1 MGMYSDNRFDNELSE
16 DGNELSED
24 GNGLSEDGNGLSED
38 GNRLSEDSNG
48 LSEEEMARA
57 TEVIIPAPDA
67 TPTPGNQAPGN
78 QAPGNQA
85 SGNQEAADVSQE
97 DFPSAALLP
106 DAGQRM
112 SLGRAMGV
120 SAAVGVAGVCVASVL
135 TKEDASLSRAATPDN
150 EKSADDIA
158 ANAGAGDDTE
168 RVEVP
173 AAPHVTISY
182 EDTPMNSGMETCDA
196 GDIADAGANHVG
208 GAEAPDPL
216 FGGFGSLCADI

>member
-16 DGNELSED
+16 DGN
-24 GNGLSEDGNGLSED
+24 
-38 GNRLSEDSNG
+38 G

-57 TEVIIPAPDA
+57 TEVIVPAPDA
-67 TPTPGNQAPGN
+67 TPTPGNQA
-78 QAPGNQA
+78 
-85 SGNQEAADVSQE
+85 SGNQEAVDVSQE

-182 EDTPMNSGMETCDA
+182 EDTPMNSGMGTCDA
-196 GDIADAGANHVG
+196 EDIADAGANHVG

>member
-16 DGNELSED
+16 DGN
-24 GNGLSEDGNGLSED
+24 
-38 GNRLSEDSNG
+38 G

-57 TEVIIPAPDA
+57 TEVIVPAPDA
-67 TPTPGNQAPGN
+67 TPTPGNQAS
-78 QAPGNQA
+78 GNQA

>member
-1 MGMYSDNRFDNELSE
+1 MGMYSDNRFY
-16 DGNELSED
+16 NELSED
-24 GNGLSEDGNGLSED
+24 GNGLSEDSNG
-38 GNRLSEDSNG
+38 LSEDSNG

-57 TEVIIPAPDA
+57 TEVIVPAPDA
-67 TPTPGNQAPGN
+67 TPTPGNQAP
-78 QAPGNQA
+78 
-85 SGNQEAADVSQE
+85 GNQEAADVSQE

-150 EKSADDIA
+150 EKSADDTA

>member
-16 DGNELSED
+16 DGN
-24 GNGLSEDGNGLSED
+24 
-38 GNRLSEDSNG
+38 G

-57 TEVIIPAPDA
+57 TEVIVPAPDA
-67 TPTPGNQAPGN
+67 TPTPGNQASGNQASGN
-78 QAPGNQA
+78 QAPGNQV
-85 SGNQEAADVSQE
+85 AADVSQE

-135 TKEDASLSRAATPDN
+135 SKEDASLSRAATPEN

-196 GDIADAGANHVG
+196 GDIADASANHVG
-208 GAEAPDPL
+208 GAEATDPL
-216 FGGFGSLCADI
+216 FGSLCADI

>member
-16 DGNELSED
+16 DGN
-24 GNGLSEDGNGLSED
+24 
-38 GNRLSEDSNG
+38 G

-57 TEVIIPAPDA
+57 TEVIVPAPDA

-78 QAPGNQA
+78 QASSNQASGNQASGNQAPGNQA
-85 SGNQEAADVSQE
+85 PGNQEAADVSQE

-135 TKEDASLSRAATPDN
+135 SKEDASLSRAATPEN

>member
-16 DGNELSED
+16 DGNRLTED
-24 GNGLSEDGNGLSED
+24 S
-38 GNRLSEDSNG
+38 NRLSEDGNG

-57 TEVIIPAPDA
+57 TEVIVPAPDA
-67 TPTPGNQAPGN
+67 TPT
-78 QAPGNQA
+78 PGNQA

-208 GAEAPDPL
+208 GAEATDPL

>member
-1 MGMYSDNRFDNELSE
+1 MGMYSDNRFYNE
-16 DGNELSED
+16 
-24 GNGLSEDGNGLSED
+24 
-38 GNRLSEDSNG
+38 LSEDSNG

-57 TEVIIPAPDA
+57 TEVIVPAPDA
-67 TPTPGNQAPGN
+67 TPTPGNQASGN
-78 QAPGNQA
+78 QAP
-85 SGNQEAADVSQE
+85 GNQEAADVSQE

>member
-1 MGMYSDNRFDNELSE
+1 MGMYSDNRFD
-16 DGNELSED
+16 NELSED

-38 GNRLSEDSNG
+38 GNG
-48 LSEEEMARA
+48 LTEEEMARA
-57 TEVIIPAPDA
+57 TEVIVPAPDA

-85 SGNQEAADVSQE
+85 PGNQAAADVSQE

-135 TKEDASLSRAATPDN
+135 TKEDASLSRAATPEN

-196 GDIADAGANHVG
+196 GDIADASANHVG
-208 GAEAPDPL
+208 GAEATDPL

>member
-1 MGMYSDNRFDNELSE
+1 MGMYSDNRFDNGLS
-16 DGNELSED
+16 DD

-38 GNRLSEDSNG
+38 GKG
-48 LSEEEMARA
+48 LTEEEMARA
-57 TEVIIPAPDA
+57 TEVIVPAPDA

-78 QAPGNQA
+78 QA
-85 SGNQEAADVSQE
+85 AADVSQE

-135 TKEDASLSRAATPDN
+135 SKEDASLSRAATPEN

>member
-1 MGMYSDNRFDNELSE
+1 MGMYSDNRFYNE
-16 DGNELSED
+16 
-24 GNGLSEDGNGLSED
+24 
-38 GNRLSEDSNG
+38 LSEDSNG
-48 LSEEEMARA
+48 LSEGEMARA
-57 TEVIIPAPDA
+57 TEVIVPSPDA

-78 QAPGNQA
+78 QAP
-85 SGNQEAADVSQE
+85 GNQEAADVSQE

-182 EDTPMNSGMETCDA
+182 EDTPMNRGMETCDA

>member
-24 GNGLSEDGNGLSED
+24 GNGLSEDGNGLSE
-38 GNRLSEDSNG
+38 
-48 LSEEEMARA
+48 EEMARA
-57 TEVIIPAPDA
+57 TEVIVPSPDA
-67 TPTPGNQAPGN
+67 TPTPGNQALGN
-78 QAPGNQA
+78 QAP
-85 SGNQEAADVSQE
+85 GNQEAADVSQE

-196 GDIADAGANHVG
+196 GDIADASANHVG

-216 FGGFGSLCADI
+216 FGGFGSVCADI

>member
-16 DGNELSED
+16 DGNGLTED
-24 GNGLSEDGNGLSED
+24 S
-38 GNRLSEDSNG
+38 NRLSEDGNG

-57 TEVIIPAPDA
+57 TEVIVPAPDA
-67 TPTPGNQAPGN
+67 TPTPGNQAS
-78 QAPGNQA
+78 GNQA
-85 SGNQEAADVSQE
+85 SGNQESADVSQE

>member
-16 DGNELSED
+16 DGN
-24 GNGLSEDGNGLSED
+24 GLT
-38 GNRLSEDSNG
+38 
-48 LSEEEMARA
+48 EEEMARA
-57 TEVIIPAPDA
+57 TEVIVPAPDA
-67 TPTPGNQAPGN
+67 TPTPGNQASGN
-78 QAPGNQA
+78 QAPGNQV
-85 SGNQEAADVSQE
+85 AADVSQE

-135 TKEDASLSRAATPDN
+135 SKEDASLSRAATPEN

>member
-16 DGNELSED
+16 DGN
-24 GNGLSEDGNGLSED
+24 GLT
-38 GNRLSEDSNG
+38 
-48 LSEEEMARA
+48 EEEMARA
-57 TEVIIPAPDA
+57 TEVIVPAPDA

-78 QAPGNQA
+78 QASGNQAPGNQA
-85 SGNQEAADVSQE
+85 PGNQAAADVSQE

-135 TKEDASLSRAATPDN
+135 TKEDASLSRAATPEN

-196 GDIADAGANHVG
+196 GDIADAGANYVG
-208 GAEAPDPL
+208 GAEATDPL

>member
-16 DGNELSED
+16 DGNGLTED
-24 GNGLSEDGNGLSED
+24 GNG
-38 GNRLSEDSNG
+38 LSEDSNG

-57 TEVIIPAPDA
+57 TEVIVPAPDA
-67 TPTPGNQAPGN
+67 TPTPGNQASGNQASGN
-78 QAPGNQA
+78 QAP
-85 SGNQEAADVSQE
+85 GNQEAADVSQE

>member
-1 MGMYSDNRFDNELSE
+1 MGMYSDNLFYNELSE
-16 DGNELSED
+16 DG
-24 GNGLSEDGNGLSED
+24 
-38 GNRLSEDSNG
+38 NG

-57 TEVIIPAPDA
+57 TEVIVPAPDA
-67 TPTPGNQAPGN
+67 TPTPGNQASGN
-78 QAPGNQA
+78 QAP
-85 SGNQEAADVSQE
+85 GNQEAADVSQE

-208 GAEAPDPL
+208 GAETPDPL

>member
-1 MGMYSDNRFDNELSE
+1 MGMYSDNLFDNELSE
-16 DGNELSED
+16 DG
-24 GNGLSEDGNGLSED
+24 
-38 GNRLSEDSNG
+38 NG

-57 TEVIIPAPDA
+57 TEVIVPAPDA
-67 TPTPGNQAPGN
+67 TPTPGNQAS
-78 QAPGNQA
+78 GNQA

>member
-16 DGNELSED
+16 DGNRLTED
-24 GNGLSEDGNGLSED
+24 S
-38 GNRLSEDSNG
+38 NRLSEDGNG

-57 TEVIIPAPDA
+57 TEVIVPAPDA

-78 QAPGNQA
+78 QAP
-85 SGNQEAADVSQE
+85 GNQEAADVSQE

>member
-16 DGNELSED
+16 DGNRLTED
-24 GNGLSEDGNGLSED
+24 S
-38 GNRLSEDSNG
+38 NRLSEDSNG

-57 TEVIIPAPDA
+57 TEVIVPAPDA
-67 TPTPGNQAPGN
+67 TPTPGNQALGN
-78 QAPGNQA
+78 QAP
-85 SGNQEAADVSQE
+85 GNQEAADVSQE

-208 GAEAPDPL
+208 GAETPDPL

>member
-1 MGMYSDNRFDNELSE
+1 MGMYSDNRFDNELTE
-16 DGNELSED
+16 DG
-24 GNGLSEDGNGLSED
+24 
-38 GNRLSEDSNG
+38 NG

-57 TEVIIPAPDA
+57 TEVIVPAPDA

-85 SGNQEAADVSQE
+85 PGNQEAADVSQE

>member
-1 MGMYSDNRFDNELSE
+1 MGMYSDNRFY
-16 DGNELSED
+16 NELSED

-38 GNRLSEDSNG
+38 GNG

-57 TEVIIPAPDA
+57 TEVIVPAPDA
-67 TPTPGNQAPGN
+67 TPTPGNQAP
-78 QAPGNQA
+78 
-85 SGNQEAADVSQE
+85 GNQEAADVSQE

-208 GAEAPDPL
+208 GAETPDPL

>member
-1 MGMYSDNRFDNELSE
+1 MGMYSDNRFYNELT
-16 DGNELSED
+16 ED
-24 GNGLSEDGNGLSED
+24 GNGLSEDGNGLTED
-38 GNRLSEDSNG
+38 GNG

-57 TEVIIPAPDA
+57 TEVIVPAPDA

-78 QAPGNQA
+78 QEAGNQEA
-85 SGNQEAADVSQE
+85 GNQEAADVSQE

-120 SAAVGVAGVCVASVL
+120 SAAGGVAGVCVASVL

>member
-1 MGMYSDNRFDNELSE
+1 MGMYSDNRFY
-16 DGNELSED
+16 NELSED
-24 GNGLSEDGNGLSED
+24 GNGLTEDS
-38 GNRLSEDSNG
+38 NRLSEDGNG

-57 TEVIIPAPDA
+57 TEVIVPAPDA
-67 TPTPGNQAPGN
+67 TPTPGNQASGN
-78 QAPGNQA
+78 QAP
-85 SGNQEAADVSQE
+85 GNQEAADVSQE

-216 FGGFGSLCADI
+216 FGGFGSVCADI

>member
-16 DGNELSED
+16 DGN
-24 GNGLSEDGNGLSED
+24 GLT
-38 GNRLSEDSNG
+38 
-48 LSEEEMARA
+48 EEEMARA
-57 TEVIIPAPDA
+57 TEVIVPAPDA
-67 TPTPGNQAPGN
+67 TPTPGNQASGN
-78 QAPGNQA
+78 QAPGNQV
-85 SGNQEAADVSQE
+85 AADVSQE

-135 TKEDASLSRAATPDN
+135 TKEDASLSRAATPEN

>member
-1 MGMYSDNRFDNELSE
+1 MGMYSDNRFY
-16 DGNELSED
+16 NELSED
-24 GNGLSEDGNGLSED
+24 GNG
-38 GNRLSEDSNG
+38 LSEDSNG

-57 TEVIIPAPDA
+57 TEVIVPAPDA
-67 TPTPGNQAPGN
+67 TPTPGNQAP
-78 QAPGNQA
+78 
-85 SGNQEAADVSQE
+85 GNQEAADVSQE

-106 DAGQRM
+106 DAGLRM

-120 SAAVGVAGVCVASVL
+120 SSAVGVAGVCVASVL

-208 GAEAPDPL
+208 GAETPDPL

>member
-16 DGNELSED
+16 DGN
-24 GNGLSEDGNGLSED
+24 G
-38 GNRLSEDSNG
+38 LSEDSNG

-57 TEVIIPAPDA
+57 TEVIVPAPDA

-78 QAPGNQA
+78 QAP
-85 SGNQEAADVSQE
+85 GNQEAADVSQE

>member
-1 MGMYSDNRFDNELSE
+1 MGMYSDNRFY
-16 DGNELSED
+16 NELSED
-24 GNGLSEDGNGLSED
+24 GNG
-38 GNRLSEDSNG
+38 LSEDSNG

-57 TEVIIPAPDA
+57 TEVIVPAPDA
-67 TPTPGNQAPGN
+67 TPTPGNQAP
-78 QAPGNQA
+78 
-85 SGNQEAADVSQE
+85 GNQEAADVSQE

-208 GAEAPDPL
+208 GAETPDPL

>member
-16 DGNELSED
+16 DGN
-24 GNGLSEDGNGLSED
+24 
-38 GNRLSEDSNG
+38 G

-57 TEVIIPAPDA
+57 TEVIVPAPDA
-67 TPTPGNQAPGN
+67 TPT
-78 QAPGNQA
+78 PGNQA

-208 GAEAPDPL
+208 GAETPDPL

>member
-16 DGNELSED
+16 DGNRLTED
-24 GNGLSEDGNGLSED
+24 SNG
-38 GNRLSEDSNG
+38 LSEDSNG

-57 TEVIIPAPDA
+57 TEVIVPAPDA
-67 TPTPGNQAPGN
+67 TPTPGNQASGN
-78 QAPGNQA
+78 QAP
-85 SGNQEAADVSQE
+85 GNQEAADVSQE

-208 GAEAPDPL
+208 GAETPDPL

>member
-1 MGMYSDNRFDNELSE
+1 MGMYSDNRFNNELSE
-16 DGNELSED
+16 DGNRLTED
-24 GNGLSEDGNGLSED
+24 GNGLSEDGNGLSE
-38 GNRLSEDSNG
+38 
-48 LSEEEMARA
+48 EEMARA
-57 TEVIIPAPDA
+57 TEVIVPAPDA
-67 TPTPGNQAPGN
+67 TPTPGNQAS
-78 QAPGNQA
+78 GNQA

-208 GAEAPDPL
+208 GAEATDPL

>member
-16 DGNELSED
+16 DGN
-24 GNGLSEDGNGLSED
+24 GLSENG
-38 GNRLSEDSNG
+38 NG

-57 TEVIIPAPDA
+57 TEVIVPAPDA
-67 TPTPGNQAPGN
+67 TPTPGNQA
-78 QAPGNQA
+78 
-85 SGNQEAADVSQE
+85 SGNQEAGNQEAGNQEAVDVSQE

-158 ANAGAGDDTE
+158 ANAGVGDDTE

>member
-16 DGNELSED
+16 DGNRLTED
-24 GNGLSEDGNGLSED
+24 GNGLSEDGNGLSE
-38 GNRLSEDSNG
+38 
-48 LSEEEMARA
+48 EEMARA
-57 TEVIIPAPDA
+57 TEVIVPAPDA

-78 QAPGNQA
+78 QASGNQA
-85 SGNQEAADVSQE
+85 PGNQEAADVSQE

-173 AAPHVTISY
+173 AAPHVAISY

-208 GAEAPDPL
+208 GAETPDPL

>member
-16 DGNELSED
+16 DGN
-24 GNGLSEDGNGLSED
+24 
-38 GNRLSEDSNG
+38 G

-57 TEVIIPAPDA
+57 TEVIVPAPDA
-67 TPTPGNQAPGN
+67 TPTPGNQASGN
-78 QAPGNQA
+78 QAP
-85 SGNQEAADVSQE
+85 GNQEAADVSQE

-208 GAEAPDPL
+208 GAETPDPL

>member
-16 DGNELSED
+16 DGN
-24 GNGLSEDGNGLSED
+24 GLSEDSNGLTED
-38 GNRLSEDSNG
+38 GNG

-57 TEVIIPAPDA
+57 TEVIVPAPDA

-78 QAPGNQA
+78 QEA
-85 SGNQEAADVSQE
+85 GNQEAADVSQE

-158 ANAGAGDDTE
+158 ANAGVGDDTE

>member
-1 MGMYSDNRFDNELSE
+1 MGMYSDNRFD
-16 DGNELSED
+16 NELSED
-24 GNGLSEDGNGLSED
+24 GNGLSEDGNGLSE
-38 GNRLSEDSNG
+38 
-48 LSEEEMARA
+48 EEMARA
-57 TEVIIPAPDA
+57 TEVIVPAPDA

-78 QAPGNQA
+78 QASSNQASGNQALGNQA

>member
-16 DGNELSED
+16 DGNGLSEE
-24 GNGLSEDGNGLSED
+24 GNGLSEEG
-38 GNRLSEDSNG
+38 NG

-57 TEVIIPAPDA
+57 TEVIVPAPDA
-67 TPTPGNQAPGN
+67 TPTPGNQAP
-78 QAPGNQA
+78 
-85 SGNQEAADVSQE
+85 GNQEAADVSQE

>member
-1 MGMYSDNRFDNELSE
+1 MGMYSDNRFY
-16 DGNELSED
+16 NELSED
-24 GNGLSEDGNGLSED
+24 GNGLSEDGNGLSE
-38 GNRLSEDSNG
+38 
-48 LSEEEMARA
+48 EEMARA
-57 TEVIIPAPDA
+57 TEVIVPAPDA

-78 QAPGNQA
+78 QAP
-85 SGNQEAADVSQE
+85 GNQEAADVSQE

-208 GAEAPDPL
+208 GAETPDPL

>member
-1 MGMYSDNRFDNELSE
+1 MGMYSDNRFN
-16 DGNELSED
+16 NELSED
-24 GNGLSEDGNGLSED
+24 GNGLTEDG
-38 GNRLSEDSNG
+38 NG

-57 TEVIIPAPDA
+57 TEVIVPAPDA
-67 TPTPGNQAPGN
+67 TPT
-78 QAPGNQA
+78 PGNQA

-182 EDTPMNSGMETCDA
+182 EDTPMNSGMGTCDA

>member
-1 MGMYSDNRFDNELSE
+1 MGMYSDNRFD
-16 DGNELSED
+16 NELSED

-38 GNRLSEDSNG
+38 GNG

-57 TEVIIPAPDA
+57 TEVIVPAPDA
-67 TPTPGNQAPGN
+67 TPTPGNQASGN

-85 SGNQEAADVSQE
+85 AADVSQE

-135 TKEDASLSRAATPDN
+135 TKEDASLSRAATPEN

-208 GAEAPDPL
+208 GAEVPDPL